1 MITAA
6 LTIPFV
12 IGLALLLL
20 RKLVSGR
27 TAAWLGAVAM
37 AASLVLFALVWE
49 GRDTISGEVDVA
61 WIDPLGARLHLG
73 ATRRSRGR
81 SC

>member
-12 IGLALLLL
+12 VGLALLFL

-37 AASLVLFALVWE
+37 AASLVLFGIFILEQIVIQLFMGYGYH
-49 GRDTISGEVDVA
+49 GRMF
-61 WIDPLGARLHLG
+61 W
-73 ATRRSRGR
+73 
-81 SC
+81 